1 MLYPLSY
8 ERRHSGYPH
17 WPGRPH
23 RARICGQRAVMSP
36 RSVGVEEEFL
46 LVEPGTGQ
54 PRAAAGTVLRTGSP
68 DLEGELQ
75 EQQLETSSQPCGSLE
90 DLHRELRRC
99 RAVAGEAAGR
109 AGARV
114 AALATLPVPVEP
126 SPLRTSRYERMAADY
141 GMTAQEQLTCGC
153 HVHVGIDSDEEG
165 VAVLDR
171 IGPWLATLLALSA
184 NSPFWQGRDSSY
196 ASFRYQV
203 WGRWPTS
210 GPTGPFGTARAYRE
224 TIQQMV
230 ATGTIIDPGM
240 VYFNARLSDRYP
252 TIEVRI
258 ADVCLRPGDAVLT
271 AGLIRALIE
280 TAARAWR
287 AGRPARQ
294 TRTEL
299 LRLAAWRASR
309 SGLDGD
315 LISPV
320 TGQPEPAAAV
330 ISALVEHCR
339 EALGDAGDAGA
350 VGELL
355 ADLLGRGNGA
365 VFQREEYG
373 RSGSLPAMI
382 SRAVDVTGSL

>member
-1 MLYPLSY
+1 
-8 ERRHSGYPH
+8 
-17 WPGRPH
+17 
-23 RARICGQRAVMSP
+23 MSP

-46 LVEPGTGQ
+46 LVEPETGR
-54 PRAAAGTVLRTGSP
+54 PRAAAGTVLRTGVP

-75 EQQLETSSQPCGSLE
+75 EQQLETNSQPCESLE

-99 RAVAGEAAGR
+99 RTAAAEAAGR
-109 AGARV
+109 AGAQV

-126 SPLRTSRYERMAADY
+126 SPLRTSRYEQMAEDY

-230 ATGTIIDPGM
+230 ETETIIDPGM

-258 ADVCLRPGDAVLT
+258 ADVCLRTGDAVLI
-271 AGLIRALIE
+271 AGLVRALVE
-280 TAARAWR
+280 TEARAWR
-287 AGRPARQ
+287 EGQPALE

-309 SGLDGD
+309 SGLDGA
-315 LISPV
+315 LVSPV
-320 TGQPEPAAAV
+320 TAQPEPAAAV
-330 ISALVEHCR
+330 TSALVEHCR

-350 VGELL
+350 AGELL

-382 SRAVDVTGSL
+382 SRAVDVTGS